1 MLNFVAHRQ
10 SLLHAMEDNSI
21 AVIPSAKLQV
31 RNRDAEFPFRQS
43 SDFFYL
49 TGFTEDNACLVLIK
63 KYDQKSK
70 SLQQQSYLFCQPKVK
85 EMEIWTGYRLG
96 PDAAIEHLSVEQAF
110 AIEELDKQLPDLMS
124 DCDSVYALW
133 GDDKV
138 WDASLID
145 AIEKVKLKART
156 GVSAPTAMLAVEPLL
171 HDLRLIKSDDEIAIM
186 KRAADLSAAAHVVAM
201 ETVKPGM
208 YEYQLE
214 GLIRNHCAQGGARFD
229 AYSSIVGSGQNA
241 CVLHYT
247 ANDQVI
253 KDGDL
258 ILIDAGCEINHY
270 ASDITRTFPANG
282 QFSAEQ
288 KALYQL
294 VLDAQLAAIDAVK
307 PGNHFNH
314 PHEAAVKVLTKGLVE
329 LGLLNGD
336 VDELIE
342 KEAYKPFYMHKTGH
356 WLGLDVHDV
365 GSYKIKGQWRAL
377 KPGMVLTVEPG
388 LYVSPDETSVDEK
401 WRGIGIRIEDDV
413 LVTDTG
419 HQVLSENVPKSVA
432 DVEALTSTNK

>member
-1 MLNFVAHRQ
+1 MLNFAANRNALFE
-10 SLLHAMEDNSI
+10 SMENNSI
-21 AVIPSAKLQV
+21 AVIPSAALHV

-49 TGFTEDNACLVLIK
+49 TGFTEDNACLVLVK
-63 KYDQKSK
+63 KLDATSNEIQT
-70 SLQQQSYLFCQPKVK
+70 QSILFCQPKVK

-96 PDAAIEHLSVEQAF
+96 PEAAIENLSMDTAVS
-110 AIEELDKQLPDLMS
+110 IEELDKQLPDLMS
-124 DCDSVYALW
+124 DTEIVYGLW
-133 GDDKV
+133 GSEKD
-138 WDASLID
+138 WDQSLIA

-156 GVSAPTAMLAVEPLL
+156 GVSAPTGMLAVEPLL
-171 HDLRLIKSDDEIAIM
+171 HELRLIKSDAEIAIM
-186 KRAADLSAAAHVVAM
+186 KSAADLSAAAHIKAM
-201 ETVKPGM
+201 EAVKPGM

-214 GLIRNHCAQGGARFD
+214 GLIRNHCAQQGSRFD
-229 AYSSIVGSGQNA
+229 AYSSIVGSGENA
-241 CVLHYT
+241 CILHYT
-247 ANDQVI
+247 ANDQEI
-253 KDGDL
+253 QNGDL

-282 QFSAEQ
+282 KFSDEQ

-307 PGNHFNH
+307 PGNTFNH
-314 PHEAAVKVLTKGLVE
+314 PHEAALLVLTQGLVE
-329 LGLLNGD
+329 LGLLTGD
-336 VDELIE
+336 VNELIE

-365 GSYKIKGQWRAL
+365 GAYKIKGKWREL

-388 LYVSPDETSVDEK
+388 LYVAPDEMSVDEK
-401 WRGIGIRIEDDV
+401 WRGIGIRIEDDI

-432 DVEALTSTNK
+432 EVEALTSLNN